1 MRISCLEG
9 YFVDFSQARDLSGFF
24 FKTQGSGCKILDPE
38 LITQKSRDLFARSLN

>member
-24 FKTQGSGCKILDPE
+24 FQNPGVWLQNSGP
-38 LITQKSRDLFARSLN
+38 